1 MHDKYSTP
9 NNPFIIDIGC
19 SKGMWATSYAQQN
32 PNENV
37 LGVDIRQPVID
48 MALARCENMK
58 LSNIHFLRSNANVD
72 ISKILAGISDSCASG
87 VEMITI
93 QLPDPYFKARQHKRR
108 LVNDGFIRSIVDGKI
123 KVGTKIF
130 LQTDVEELMVAM
142 VEVLEASPLVT
153 AAEGHCYTK
162 TLRNPAPYDLP
173 TEREISCAENDNY
186 NIYRL
191 MVQTIGETQ

>member
-1 MHDKYSTP
+1 MSSIDARLCGCTIDSLHMNFFSMFKSIVIFVIRMWFCRHQRPIELPERWVHDKYSTP

-32 PNENV
+32 PNKNV

-93 QLPDPYFKARQHKRR
+93 QTHTSRR
-108 LVNDGFIRSIVDGKI
+108 GSIRG
-123 KVGTKIF
+123 G
-130 LQTDVEELMVAM
+130 
-142 VEVLEASPLVT
+142 
-153 AAEGHCYTK
+153 
-162 TLRNPAPYDLP
+162 
-173 TEREISCAENDNY
+173 
-186 NIYRL
+186 
-191 MVQTIGETQ
+191 